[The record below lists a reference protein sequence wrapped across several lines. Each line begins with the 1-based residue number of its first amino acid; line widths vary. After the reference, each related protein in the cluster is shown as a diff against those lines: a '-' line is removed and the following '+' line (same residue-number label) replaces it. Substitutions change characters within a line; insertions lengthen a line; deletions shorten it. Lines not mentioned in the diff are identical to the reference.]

1 MSSAS
6 NIVGA
11 ITPLLATASFSIP
24 LLSLFIKSKKFYN
37 AYAIAISVIVLVMA
51 SQTFMSLI
59 EGGYKPIIYKFGGWP
74 PPVGIVYE
82 VDALNGLLGLYA
94 SIVMFIAFLFSTWY
108 SKFIDDVTWYYTLLL
123 GLETGIMGCIY
134 TGDVFN
140 LFVML
145 EVLSISAYGLVAY
158 YRSRPDAVE
167 AAMKYAFI
175 GAVATTLYF
184 ISTVIIYSCY
194 GTLNMVDLSIKA
206 KGGEGILLDGFYG
219 EAHLA
224 SAAAISLA
232 LWTFT
237 FKSALFPNHFWLP
250 DAHPEAPT
258 PVSAAL
264 SGLVVNIGAYAT
276 LRFMYSIFGQ
286 GSIIDVYWF
295 RTAVFTSIAVMASLS
310 AVIGALLMLVQ
321 SDVKKFL
328 AYSTISHIG
337 LIYLGIASGLS
348 GSSEATIIGIEGS
361 IYHIVNHGVGKAL
374 LFLATGV
381 LIAAAK
387 SRNIEDLAGLGRR
400 FPLTSIAILIG
411 ILHLAGVA
419 PLGGFFSKLYLFS
432 AYISVGIIPFA
443 LFLIV
448 ASAISL
454 LGYVK
459 LIYTLMLKAPAKG
472 VVSNVGLL
480 VQVLVLVMSALCLV
494 LGVWYTDVSKILAAG
509 AESFLNITTP

>member
-1 MSSAS
+1 MSSCSAS
-6 NIVGA
+6 LLGA
-11 ITPLLATASFSIP
+11 LTPMLASAAFLLPLFSLRIKNRVFYYFYSVAFATLTLAATAWG
-24 LLSLFIKSKKFYN
+24 FIKVSSC
-37 AYAIAISVIVLVMA
+37 SVL
-51 SQTFMSLI
+51 T
-59 EGGYKPIIYKFGGWP
+59 YTFGGWP
-74 PPVGIVYE
+74 PPYGIAYR
-82 VDALNGLLGLYA
+82 VDVASALLALFTSVVMWFIVLY
-94 SIVMFIAFLFSTWY
+94 SVWY
-108 SKFIDDVTWYYTLLL
+108 GKYIDDVVWYYTLLL
-123 GLETGIMGCIY
+123 GMESGLLGCLL
-134 TGDVFN
+134 TSDVFN

-206 KGGEGILLDGFYG
+206 RGGEGILLDGFYG

-337 LIYLGIASGLS
+337 LIYLGITSGLS

>member
-1 MSSAS
+1 MSSCSAS
-6 NIVGA
+6 LLGA
-11 ITPLLATASFSIP
+11 LTPMLASAAFLLPLFSLRIKNRVFYYFYSVAFATLTLAATAWG
-24 LLSLFIKSKKFYN
+24 FIKVSSC
-37 AYAIAISVIVLVMA
+37 SVL
-51 SQTFMSLI
+51 T
-59 EGGYKPIIYKFGGWP
+59 YTFGGWP
-74 PPVGIVYE
+74 PPYGIAYR
-82 VDALNGLLGLYA
+82 VDVASGLLALFTSVVMWFIVLY
-94 SIVMFIAFLFSTWY
+94 SVWY
-108 SKFIDDVTWYYTLLL
+108 GKYIDDVVWYYTLLL
-123 GLETGIMGCIY
+123 GMESGLLGCLL
-134 TGDVFN
+134 TSDVFN

>member
-1 MSSAS
+1 MSSCSAS
-6 NIVGA
+6 LLGA
-11 ITPLLATASFSIP
+11 LTPMLASAAFLLPLFSLRIKNRVFYYFYSVAFATLTLAATAWG
-24 LLSLFIKSKKFYN
+24 FIKVSSC
-37 AYAIAISVIVLVMA
+37 SVL
-51 SQTFMSLI
+51 T
-59 EGGYKPIIYKFGGWP
+59 YTFGGWP
-74 PPVGIVYE
+74 PPYGIAYR
-82 VDALNGLLGLYA
+82 VDVASGLLALFTSVVMWFIVLY
-94 SIVMFIAFLFSTWY
+94 SVWY
-108 SKFIDDVTWYYTLLL
+108 GKYIDDVVWYYTLLL
-123 GLETGIMGCIY
+123 GMESGLLGCLL
-134 TGDVFN
+134 TSDVFN

-206 KGGEGILLDGFYG
+206 RGGEGILLDGFYG

-337 LIYLGIASGLS
+337 LIYLGITSGLS

>member
-1 MSSAS
+1 MSSCSAS
-6 NIVGA
+6 LLGA
-11 ITPLLATASFSIP
+11 LTPMLASATFLLPLFSLRIKNRVFYHFYSMAFTTLALAVTAWGFIEVSNCSI
-24 LLSLFIKSKKFYN
+24 LTY
-37 AYAIAISVIVLVMA
+37 
-51 SQTFMSLI
+51 T
-59 EGGYKPIIYKFGGWP
+59 FGGWP
-74 PPVGIVYE
+74 LPYGIAYR
-82 VDALNGLLGLYA
+82 VDVASGLLALFTSVVMWFIVLY
-94 SIVMFIAFLFSTWY
+94 SVWY
-108 SKFIDDVTWYYTLLL
+108 GKYIDDVVWYYTLLL
-123 GLETGIMGCIY
+123 GMELGLLGCLL
-134 TGDVFN
+134 TSDVFN
-140 LFVML
+140 LFVMF

-206 KGGEGILLDGFYG
+206 RGGEGFLSDGFYG

-295 RTAVFTSIAVMASLS
+295 RTVVFTSIAVMASLS

-374 LFLATGV
+374 LFLATGI
-381 LIAAAK
+381 LIAAAG

-400 FPLTSIAILIG
+400 FPLISIAILIG
-411 ILHLAGVA
+411 VLHLAGVA

-459 LIYTLMLKAPAKG
+459 FIYALILKAPARSI
-472 VVSNVGLL
+472 VSNVGLL
-480 VQVLVLVMSALCLV
+480 VQVLVLAMSLLCFILGAWYADISKV
-494 LGVWYTDVSKILAAG
+494 LTAG
-509 AESFLNITTP
+509 AKNFLNIATP

>member
-1 MSSAS
+1 MSSCSAS
-6 NIVGA
+6 LLGA
-11 ITPLLATASFSIP
+11 LTPMLASAAFLLPLFSLRIKNRIFYYFYSVAFATLTLAATAWG
-24 LLSLFIKSKKFYN
+24 FIKVSSC
-37 AYAIAISVIVLVMA
+37 SVL
-51 SQTFMSLI
+51 T
-59 EGGYKPIIYKFGGWP
+59 YTFGGWP
-74 PPVGIVYE
+74 PPYGIAYR
-82 VDALNGLLGLYA
+82 VDVASGLLALFTSVVMWFIVLY
-94 SIVMFIAFLFSTWY
+94 SVWY
-108 SKFIDDVTWYYTLLL
+108 GKYIDDVVWYYTLLL
-123 GLETGIMGCIY
+123 GMESGLLGCLL
-134 TGDVFN
+134 TSDVFN

>member
-1 MSSAS
+1 MSSCSAS
-6 NIVGA
+6 LLGA
-11 ITPLLATASFSIP
+11 LTPMLASAAFLLPLFSLRIKNRVFYYFYSVAFATLTLAATAWG
-24 LLSLFIKSKKFYN
+24 FIKVSSC
-37 AYAIAISVIVLVMA
+37 SVL
-51 SQTFMSLI
+51 T
-59 EGGYKPIIYKFGGWP
+59 YTFGGWP
-74 PPVGIVYE
+74 PPYGIAYR
-82 VDALNGLLGLYA
+82 VDVASGLLALFTSVVMWFIVLY
-94 SIVMFIAFLFSTWY
+94 SVWY
-108 SKFIDDVTWYYTLLL
+108 GKYIDDVVWYYTLLL
-123 GLETGIMGCIY
+123 GMESGLLGCLL
-134 TGDVFN
+134 TSDVFN

-206 KGGEGILLDGFYG
+206 RGGEGILLDGFYG

-459 LIYTLMLKAPAKG
+459 LIYTLMLKAPVKG

>member
-1 MSSAS
+1 MSPCSAS
-6 NIVGA
+6 LLGA
-11 ITPLLATASFSIP
+11 LTPMLASAAFILPLFGLRIKSRVFYHSYSMAFATLALAATAWG
-24 LLSLFIKSKKFYN
+24 FIKVS
-37 AYAIAISVIVLVMA
+37 SCGVL
-51 SQTFMSLI
+51 T
-59 EGGYKPIIYKFGGWP
+59 YTFGGWP
-74 PPVGIVYE
+74 PPHGITYR
-82 VDALNGLLGLYA
+82 VDVANGSLALFT
-94 SIVMFIAFLFSTWY
+94 SIVMWFIALYSVWY
-108 SKFIDDVTWYYTLLL
+108 SKYIDDVVWYYTLLMGMEAGLL
-123 GLETGIMGCIY
+123 GCLL

-184 ISTVIIYSCY
+184 ISTVVIYSCY

-206 KGGEGILLDGFYG
+206 RGGGGILLDGSYG
-219 EAHLA
+219 ETHLA

-232 LWTFT
+232 IWAFT

-264 SGLVVNIGAYAT
+264 SGLVVNVGAYAT

-286 GSIIDVYWF
+286 GSIVDIYWF
-295 RTAVFTSIAVMASLS
+295 RTAVLASIAVMASLS

-348 GSSEATIIGIEGS
+348 GSSEATVIGIEGS
-361 IYHIVNHGVGKAL
+361 VYHIFNHGIGKAL
-374 LFLATGV
+374 LFLATGI
-381 LIAAAK
+381 LIAAAG

-400 FPLTSIAILIG
+400 FPLTSVAILIG
-411 ILHLAGVA
+411 VLHLAGIA
-419 PLGGFFSKLYLFS
+419 PLGGFFSKIYLFS
-432 AYISVGIIPFA
+432 AYITVGIIPLA
-443 LFLIV
+443 LFIVV

-454 LGYVK
+454 LGYIK
-459 LIYTLMLKAPAKG
+459 LFYTLMLKAPTKSAA
-472 VVSNVGLL
+472 SNVGLP
-480 VQVLVLVMSALCLV
+480 VQALVLAMSVLCFI
-494 LGVWYTDVSKILAAG
+494 LGVWYPEIGKILPAEAG
-509 AESFLNITTP
+509 SFLNIATP

>member
-1 MSSAS
+1 MSSCSAS
-6 NIVGA
+6 LLGA
-11 ITPLLATASFSIP
+11 LTPMLASAAFLLPLFSLRIKNRVFYYFYSVAFATLTLAATAWG
-24 LLSLFIKSKKFYN
+24 FIKVSSC
-37 AYAIAISVIVLVMA
+37 SVL
-51 SQTFMSLI
+51 T
-59 EGGYKPIIYKFGGWP
+59 YTFGGWP
-74 PPVGIVYE
+74 PPYGIAYR
-82 VDALNGLLGLYA
+82 VDVASGLLALFTSVVMWFIVLY
-94 SIVMFIAFLFSTWY
+94 SVWY
-108 SKFIDDVTWYYTLLL
+108 GKYIDDVVWYYTLLL
-123 GLETGIMGCIY
+123 GMESGLLGCLL
-134 TGDVFN
+134 TSDVFN

-206 KGGEGILLDGFYG
+206 RGGEGILLDGFYG

>member
-1 MSSAS
+1 MSSCSTHLLGALTPMLAS
-6 NIVGA
+6 A
-11 ITPLLATASFSIP
+11 AFLLPLFGLRINSRVFYHFYSTAFATLALAATAWG
-24 LLSLFIKSKKFYN
+24 FIELTDC
-37 AYAIAISVIVLVMA
+37 SVL
-51 SQTFMSLI
+51 T
-59 EGGYKPIIYKFGGWP
+59 YTFGGWP
-74 PPVGIVYE
+74 PPYGIAYRVDVASGSLALFTSAVMWFIVVYS
-82 VDALNGLLGLYA
+82 VWYSKYMDDVVLYYALLLGMESGLLGC
-94 SIVMFIAFLFSTWY
+94 
-108 SKFIDDVTWYYTLLL
+108 LL
-123 GLETGIMGCIY
+123 

-145 EVLSISAYGLVAY
+145 EVLSISVYGLVAY
-158 YRSRPDAVE
+158 HRSRPDAVE

-184 ISTVIIYSCY
+184 ISTVVIYSCY

-206 KGGEGILLDGFYG
+206 RGGGGVLSDGFYG

-224 SAAAISLA
+224 SAVAVSLA

-286 GSIIDVYWF
+286 GSIIDIYWF
-295 RTAVFTSIAVMASLS
+295 RAAVFTSIAVMASLS
-310 AVIGALLMLVQ
+310 AIIGALLMLVQ

-328 AYSTISHIG
+328 AYSTISHMG

-348 GSSEATIIGIEGS
+348 GSTEAIVMGIEGS
-361 IYHIVNHGVGKAL
+361 VYHIVNHGVGKAL
-374 LFLATGV
+374 LFLATGI
-381 LIAAAK
+381 LIVAAG
-387 SRNIEDLAGLGRR
+387 SRNIEDLTGLGRR

-411 ILHLAGVA
+411 FLHLAGIA

-443 LFLIV
+443 IFIVV

-459 LIYTLMLKAPAKG
+459 LIYTLMLKAPVKSVAQ
-472 VVSNVGLL
+472 SIGLPI
-480 VQVLVLVMSALCLV
+480 QVLLLAMSSLCIILGAWYPEIGKVLPLEAS
-494 LGVWYTDVSKILAAG
+494 
-509 AESFLNITTP
+509 SFLNITSP

>member
-1 MSSAS
+1 MSSCSAS
-6 NIVGA
+6 LLGA
-11 ITPLLATASFSIP
+11 LTPMLASAAFLLPLFSLRIKNRVFYYFYSVAFATLTLAATAWG
-24 LLSLFIKSKKFYN
+24 FIKVSSC
-37 AYAIAISVIVLVMA
+37 SVL
-51 SQTFMSLI
+51 T
-59 EGGYKPIIYKFGGWP
+59 YTFGGWP
-74 PPVGIVYE
+74 PPYGIAYR
-82 VDALNGLLGLYA
+82 VDVASGLLALFTSVVMWFIVLY
-94 SIVMFIAFLFSTWY
+94 SVWY
-108 SKFIDDVTWYYTLLL
+108 GKYIDDVVWYYTLLL
-123 GLETGIMGCIY
+123 GMESGLLGCLL
-134 TGDVFN
+134 TSDVFN

-184 ISTVIIYSCY
+184 ISTVIIYGCY

-509 AESFLNITTP
+509 AESFLNVTTP

>member
-1 MSSAS
+1 MGSCSAS
-6 NIVGA
+6 LLGA
-11 ITPLLATASFSIP
+11 LTPMLASAAFLLPLFGLRIKNRAFYHSYSIAFATLALATTAWGFVEVNNCGV
-24 LLSLFIKSKKFYN
+24 LT
-37 AYAIAISVIVLVMA
+37 YA
-51 SQTFMSLI
+51 
-59 EGGYKPIIYKFGGWP
+59 FGGWP
-74 PPVGIVYE
+74 PPYGIAYR
-82 VDALNGLLGLYA
+82 VDAASGLLALFTSAVMWFIVLY
-94 SIVMFIAFLFSTWY
+94 SVWY
-108 SKFIDDVTWYYTLLL
+108 GKYIDDVVWYYTLLL
-123 GLETGIMGCIY
+123 GMESGLIGCLL

-206 KGGEGILLDGFYG
+206 RGREGMLLDGFYG

-224 SAAAISLA
+224 SATAISLA

-310 AVIGALLMLVQ
+310 AIIGALLMLVQ

-348 GSSEATIIGIEGS
+348 GSSEATVIGIEGS

-374 LFLATGV
+374 LFLAIGI
-381 LIAAAK
+381 LIAAAR
-387 SRNIEDLAGLGRR
+387 SRNIEDLAGLGRC

-411 ILHLAGVA
+411 VLHLAGVA

-432 AYISVGIIPFA
+432 AYIIVGIIPFA
-443 LFLIV
+443 IFLIV

-459 LIYTLMLKAPAKG
+459 LIYTLMLKAPAR
-472 VVSNVGLL
+472 SPALNVGLL
-480 VQVLVLVMSALCLV
+480 VQVLVLAMSTLCLI
-494 LGVWYTDVSKILAAG
+494 LGVWYTDVSKILATG
-509 AESFLNITTP
+509 AESLLNIAVS